1 MNSRLLLSV
10 ILLTIFTQIL
20 ISFYSSSQIITQ
32 NNLFYKNQQNLLQL
46 KARNNSLSIALSKLT
61 SVDFINSQIQLK
73 NYSTINQSLDLEKPI
88 SD

>member
-46 KARNNSLSIALSKLT
+46 KAQNNSLSIALSKLT